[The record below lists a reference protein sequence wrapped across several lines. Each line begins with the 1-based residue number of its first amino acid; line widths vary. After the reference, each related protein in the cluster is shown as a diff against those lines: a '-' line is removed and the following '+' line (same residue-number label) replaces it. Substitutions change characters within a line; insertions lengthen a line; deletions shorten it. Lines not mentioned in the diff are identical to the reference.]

1 MSEMIKE
8 VCQIVTNTLM
18 RSANVTQLSAPVGPE
33 TAMNDLKEWDSL
45 SFVDVLVSVSEH
57 FMLEIDDDDAIQF
70 TSVTGIV
77 DLIEEIKAE

>member
-1 MSEMIKE
+1 MSKMIEE
-8 VCQIVTNTLM
+8 VCKVVTNTLI

-45 SFVDVLVSVSEH
+45 TFVDVLVSVSEH

-70 TSVTGIV
+70 TSVAGIV
-77 DLIEEIKAE
+77 ELIEEISAE